1 MQPVRRQLERLTD
14 RLPDEVVAAV
24 SASARRLSRIRSPR
38 EAMDALPAELEH
50 LVAATVPVLAEH
62 PLPVTSARQARVWAS
77 AAAGGAAL
85 LQQAG
90 EVSLIESLGL
100 AGSALAP
107 TVVGGML
114 LAWVAE
120 LWLSVTV
127 RVRSLDEAGRSV
139 DHGVLAADMIDAVL
153 GGPSRSGNAAH
164 QKATRALGRQA
175 ATRMGRRW
183 AAGLVPVIGIVYD
196 GWDAQR
202 TIDRVLALPMH
213 THPVARHRLG

>member
-1 MQPVRRQLERLTD
+1 MVG
-14 RLPDEVVAAV
+14 
-24 SASARRLSRIRSPR
+24 ASARRLSRIRSPR

-62 PLPVTSARQARVWAS
+62 PLPVTSARQARVWAA
-77 AAAGGAAL
+77 AAAGAAAL

-90 EVSLIESLGL
+90 EVSLVESLGL
-100 AGSALAP
+100 AGTALAP

-127 RVRSLDEAGRSV
+127 RVRRLDEAGRAV
-139 DHGVLAADMIDAVL
+139 DHAVLATDMIEAVL
-153 GGPSRSGNAAH
+153 GGPSRTDQPTHQRAAR
-164 QKATRALGRQA
+164 TLGRQA

-183 AAGLVPVIGIVYD
+183 AAGLVPVIGIAYD

-202 TIDRVLALPMH
+202 TIDRVLALPVE
-213 THPVARHRLG
+213 THPLARRRLG